1 MSQVGFIP
9 ASFVDVADAA
19 PEGEAAVLRV
29 PTVDEVLTELGLEE
43 GSVASALERKL
54 AERVVELATENVELK
69 KLNRARL
76 AKEAKKREREAKRAA
91 AEQKKQE
98 AAAAKAAAQKQKAG
112 DAAAALMDSLM
123 DDSGS
128 DAEAASDAEAESS
141 PSGESLLDKAKK
153 KAGAAAEKAKKE
165 PKPSQARM
173 AMIVK
178 AFDEEEDG
186 WEAGRSVAVEP
197 GMAVRIISSDG
208 ELWEV
213 VVPASADR
221 EEASGWIPAGCALST
236 SSGGRG
242 DWGAVQKGE
251 AGGGEEPEP
260 AATEPE
266 KDKPT
271 RKFGRGSLGGTG
283 GLVDKAKRKAEA
295 AAEMAAEAKKV
306 AAEKAAEVAEA
317 TSAAATAARASASG
331 LGGSG
336 ATDAG
341 PGEGAQEVR
350 GILQRDYEPS
360 FASAIAGA
368 AGEEVLVLKQND
380 GDWWTVRRL
389 DSGEEG
395 FMPASMIAL
404 T

>member
-1 MSQVGFIP
+1 
-9 ASFVDVADAA
+9 
-19 PEGEAAVLRV
+19 
-29 PTVDEVLTELGLEE
+29 
-43 GSVASALERKL
+43 
-54 AERVVELATENVELK
+54 
-69 KLNRARL
+69 
-76 AKEAKKREREAKRAA
+76 
-91 AEQKKQE
+91 
-98 AAAAKAAAQKQKAG
+98 
-112 DAAAALMDSLM
+112 M

-128 DAEAASDAEAESS
+128 DAEVTSDAEAESS

-197 GMAVRIISSDG
+197 GMAVRIVSSDG

-251 AGGGEEPEP
+251 AGGAEEPEP
-260 AATEPE
+260 AAAEPE

-295 AAEMAAEAKKV
+295 AAEMAAEAKKA

-331 LGGSG
+331 LSGSG
-336 ATDAG
+336 ATEG
-341 PGEGAQEVR
+341 QGQGAQEVR

-380 GDWWTVRRL
+380 GDWWTVRRV